1 MDYICRL
8 RRHGK
13 LVASIAITLT
23 LWSISTFHEIARVS
37 GAEGPTTVSIVQ
49 TPSYPISDSQLEAI
63 VRDAVAK
70 AGGLQSIIHPGDRV
84 VIKPNIVETTWVSG
98 SGVIT
103 DIRVIRTVV
112 RMAQEAGAGEV
123 IIAEG
128 TAAYRYGEGSDRYCT
143 RKAFKDSGLDTNGD
157 MRDDVTGVQ
166 LYDLNIA
173 GGIDNP
179 NPDYVTL
186 VTLGG
191 PNPPSETSAAPSDG
205 QVRSRSDR
213 QQRQQM
219 KN

>member
-13 LVASIAITLT
+13 LVASIAIGLT
-23 LWSISTFHEIARVS
+23 LWSISTLHEIARVS

-49 TPSYPISDSQLEAI
+49 TPSYPISDSQLEAM

-70 AGGLQSIIHPGDRV
+70 TGGLQSIIHPGDRV

-112 RMAQEAGAGEV
+112 RIAQEAGAGEV

-128 TAAYRYGEGSDRYCT
+128 TAAYRYGEGSDR
-143 RKAFKDSGLDTNGD
+143 
-157 MRDDVTGVQ
+157 
-166 LYDLNIA
+166 
-173 GGIDNP
+173 
-179 NPDYVTL
+179 
-186 VTLGG
+186 
-191 PNPPSETSAAPSDG
+191 
-205 QVRSRSDR
+205 
-213 QQRQQM
+213 
-219 KN
+219 